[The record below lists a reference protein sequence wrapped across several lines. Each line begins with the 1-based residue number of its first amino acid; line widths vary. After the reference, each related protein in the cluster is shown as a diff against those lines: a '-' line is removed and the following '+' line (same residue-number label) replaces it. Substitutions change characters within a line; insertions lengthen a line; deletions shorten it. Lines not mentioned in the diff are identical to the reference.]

1 MMIGAGAMVMIGFR
15 VTFGIGDMF
24 MVWLEWMGMSASAVL
39 LVDAVAESNS
49 SMSCMD
55 VSVSVLLGNS
65 LLTYDRFFQN
75 FIRLR

>member
-1 MMIGAGAMVMIGFR
+1 MTIGAGAMVMIGFR

-55 VSVSVLLGNS
+55 VSVFVLPGNS